1 MLTWRRFLF
10 ALAAGLALFLGLVS
24 TWSDWQRPL
33 PLPRLVSAPTAA
45 RPTPAPVIEPAY
57 PRPTDPPPFQWTYPP
72 LGVPTAQ
79 PSLPAYLPPLLTATV
94 RPSAT
99 PTPTAT
105 ATPDP
110 PTTTHTPTATNPPPT
125 HPPPTDPPP
134 TSPPPTPAPPLFIE
148 SLRRKPSGAGDIQ
161 VTGVWADR
169 PTFTRSTMRYTS
181 EGQRVT
187 GYINIPRGA
196 GPFPVIVMNHG
207 YFLQERYTPGLG
219 TLREA
224 DYLAERGYV
233 VAVSDF
239 RSYAGSEQGRDGGGH
254 FGVDW
259 VYDSMNLMDAVKRLP
274 QVDPAR
280 LGVWGHSTGGLNA
293 LQATV
298 SRQDIRATV
307 VVSTMSADMTET
319 LGFLRGWRPWV
330 ADEVVRRFGTPQARP
345 DNWARISPINY
356 LAEASGPVQV
366 HHGTA
371 DEEVTPEF
379 SAHLWNAMQAAG
391 TPGEYYIYIGADHL
405 WSQPGPWQAMME
417 RTAAFYDRY
426 LKTVIIQ

>member
-1 MLTWRRFLF
+1 MRFPESLPPSHDGTAYSGF
-10 ALAAGLALFLGLVS
+10 FLC
-24 TWSDWQRPL
+24 P
-33 PLPRLVSAPTAA
+33 APT
-45 RPTPAPVIEPAY
+45 
-57 PRPTDPPPFQWTYPP
+57 
-72 LGVPTAQ
+72 
-79 PSLPAYLPPLLTATV
+79 LTA
-94 RPSAT
+94 
-99 PTPTAT
+99 TAT
-105 ATPDP
+105 ATPVPP
-110 PTTTHTPTATNPPPT
+110 PTTTPPPT
-125 HPPPTDPPP
+125 ASEPI
-134 TSPPPTPAPPLFIE
+134 FIE

-161 VTGVWADR
+161 ITGVWADM
-169 PTFTRSTMRYTS
+169 PTFTRSTLRYTS

-187 GYINIPRGA
+187 GYINIPKGA

-207 YFLQERYTPGLG
+207 YFLQERYTTGLG

-239 RSYAGSEQGRDGGGH
+239 RSYAGSDKGQDGGGH

-274 QVDPAR
+274 QVDPKR

-330 ADEVVRRFGTPQARP
+330 ADEVVRHFGTPQQQP
-345 DNWARISPINY
+345 DTWARMSPINY
-356 LAEASGPVQV
+356 LKDASGPIQI
-366 HHGTA
+366 HHGTD

-379 SAHLWNAMQAAG
+379 SAHLWRAMQAAG
-391 TPGEYYIYIGADHL
+391 TGGEYYVYIGADHL
-405 WSQPGPWQAMME
+405 WTQPGPWRDMMQ
-417 RTAAFYDRY
+417 RTLAFYDRY
-426 LKTVIIQ
+426 LK

>member
-1 MLTWRRFLF
+1 MLTWRRFLL
-10 ALAAGLALFLGLVS
+10 ALAAGLALFLTLGSL
-24 TWSDWQRPL
+24 WNDWQRPL
-33 PLPRLVSAPTAA
+33 PLPRLVSAPTA
-45 RPTPAPVIEPAY
+45 RPPAPLIEPAY
-57 PRPTDPPPFQWTYPP
+57 PLPTEPPRTQDAYPP
-72 LGVPTAQ
+72 LNL
-79 PSLPAYLPPLLTATV
+79 PSTLPQSGLPPYLPPLTTPTTT
-94 RPSAT
+94 PSAT
-99 PTPTAT
+99 PSPAATAT
-105 ATPDP
+105 AT
-110 PTTTHTPTATNPPPT
+110 A
-125 HPPPTDPPP
+125 
-134 TSPPPTPAPPLFIE
+134 SPLPPTPTQTTTLPAGPTPTRTLRAVTAAETAEPLFIE

-161 VTGVWADR
+161 ITGVWADQ

-187 GYINIPRGA
+187 GYINVPKGA

-239 RSYAGSEQGRDGGGH
+239 RSYAGSDQGRDGGGH

-274 QVDPAR
+274 QVDPQR

-298 SRQDIRATV
+298 ARQDIRATV

-330 ADEVVRRFGTPQARP
+330 ADEVVRKFGTPQARP
-345 DNWARISPINY
+345 DSWARMSPINY
-356 LAEASGPVQV
+356 LAEASGPIQV
-366 HHGTA
+366 HHGTD

-379 SAHLWNAMQAAG
+379 SAHLWRAMQAAG
-391 TPGEYYIYIGADHL
+391 TPGEYYVYIGADHL
-405 WSQPGPWQAMME
+405 WTQPGPWRDMLQ

-426 LKTVIIQ
+426 LK